1 MQTIRRALRPYLGLR
16 SFYADALR
24 VMIPVTIQQLINNLF
39 NMIDNLM
46 VGSLDIEGLA
56 MSAVSVANKPYVIF
70 FGVFFGMTGAAG
82 LMISQYYGAKD
93 LGTCQGLFSLQ
104 LVIGLVTSV
113 LFCALLGLM
122 PETVMRV
129 FVTDS
134 RTVELGIRYLRVIC
148 LSYIPVAVS
157 NTCIFSMRALGQN
170 RVSMLVSL
178 ATMGV
183 NAACNYLLIFG
194 KLGLPA
200 LGVEGAA
207 WGTLIARLFEMCFYL
222 SLLLRKRMVFTL
234 KLGALLRLPRA
245 VVGSFVRKAI
255 PLIGNEI
262 LWTCGM
268 NIFFWCY
275 ARLNEA
281 ALPAVTIA
289 EQCSQIA
296 AVMAMGTAS
305 AVSVMIGTE
314 LGANRLREAKA
325 NAKKLLTLVVAI
337 GFLCV
342 AVCCVLGLALPHAFQ
357 ISAELRTLATQ
368 ITLLMG
374 VMAPFNFVY
383 SFCFYCMRAGGDTRD
398 AMLLDSGY
406 MWLLPVPA
414 SVAMALLLP
423 GKITIVTAALVVQA
437 LMNAKVIAALWV
449 LKRGK
454 WARNITAPAEE
465 A

>member
-1 MQTIRRALRPYLGLR
+1 MQTIRRALRPYLGSR

-93 LGTCQGLFSLQ
+93 LRTCQGLFSLQ

-129 FVTDS
+129 FVTDP
-134 RTVELGIRYLRVIC
+134 RTVELGVRYLRVIC

-170 RVSMLVSL
+170 RASMLVSL

-222 SLLLRKRMVFTL
+222 SLLLRRRMVFTL

-305 AVSVMIGTE
+305 AVSVLIGTE

-342 AVCCVLGLALPHAFQ
+342 AVCCALGLALPHAFQ

-368 ITLLMG
+368 ITLMMG

-454 WARNITAPAEE
+454 WARNITAPAEV